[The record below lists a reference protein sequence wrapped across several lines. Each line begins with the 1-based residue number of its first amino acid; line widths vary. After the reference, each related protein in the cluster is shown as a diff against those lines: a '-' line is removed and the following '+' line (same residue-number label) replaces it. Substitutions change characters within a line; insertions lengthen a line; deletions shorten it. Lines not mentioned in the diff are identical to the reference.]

1 MSSFVLSPS
10 FDQTHLNIMFE
21 ASSEVVVG
29 AFFQAQTFGFS
40 QFSNTLSGMSN
51 SFLN

>member
-29 AFFQAQTFGFS
+29 AFFKLKHLGF
-40 QFSNTLSGMSN
+40 LS
-51 SFLN
+51 FPIL